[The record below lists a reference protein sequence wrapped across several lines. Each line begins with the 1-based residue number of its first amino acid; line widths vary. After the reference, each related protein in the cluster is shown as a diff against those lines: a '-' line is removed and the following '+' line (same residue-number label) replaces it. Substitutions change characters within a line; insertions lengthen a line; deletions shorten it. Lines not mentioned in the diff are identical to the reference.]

1 MRRMAQLLASRV
13 SALSAA
19 AMRPSA
25 MVLGRPAAPAPVLAQ
40 RASLRT
46 LAPFLGAP
54 VRPHAPGLSQ
64 IRTMTEE
71 ASPVLADVLREEVKY
86 EQENYKQPEVRSSA
100 FVQWQRTSP
109 KLDVLAAHSGAGTI
123 VCKSASA
130 APSDA
135 ASY

>member
-1 MRRMAQLLASRV
+1 
-13 SALSAA
+13 
-19 AMRPSA
+19 

-40 RASLRT
+40 RASLWT

-86 EQENYKQPEVRSSA
+86 EQESYKQPEARCLA
-100 FVQWQRTSP
+100 LTQYKYTSP
-109 KLDVLAAHSGAGTI
+109 TTLCACSTFRCRDQRPQKRQCSSMKCSFILDL
-123 VCKSASA
+123 VCFAE
-130 APSDA
+130 
-135 ASY
+135 SYIY